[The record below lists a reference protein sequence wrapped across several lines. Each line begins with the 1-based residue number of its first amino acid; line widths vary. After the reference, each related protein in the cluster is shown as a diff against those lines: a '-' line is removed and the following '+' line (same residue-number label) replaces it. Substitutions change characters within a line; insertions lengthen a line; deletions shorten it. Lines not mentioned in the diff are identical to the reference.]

1 MKSKRKE
8 IYTSLREVWE
18 PEENPE
24 DNPDIEGE
32 FWDLLSWSNPR
43 DTEIV
48 YEVVV
53 RKLPFGFD
61 KTVTTF
67 DKEEA
72 YKLAN
77 WK

>member
-8 IYTSLREVWE
+8 IYTSLREV
-18 PEENPE
+18 
-24 DNPDIEGE
+24 NPDIEGE
-32 FWDLLSWSNPR
+32 FWDLLSWASPV
-43 DTEIV
+43 DTQIV

-67 DKEEA
+67 NKEEA

>member
-1 MKSKRKE
+1 MKTKRKE

-18 PEENPE
+18 PE

-32 FWDLLSWSNPR
+32 FWDLLSWASPG
-43 DTEIV
+43 DTQIV

-67 DKEEA
+67 NKEEA